1 MTIRAIVVL
10 TTEYYRVVVYWAT
23 VLRHRTVTQTIET
36 AFP

>member
-1 MTIRAIVVL
+1 MNIRAIVVL
-10 TTEYYRVVVYWAT
+10 TIEYYSAVVYRAT